1 MGHKS
6 TFRAGWFVLALL
18 LAAANI
24 VHALYFDWSDLGMR
38 SVVAVLCLL
47 VAIRWQRTAAAAAG
61 FFVLLV
67 GLAFAS
73 STRPDWTMEA
83 RAGERWARVQQA
95 LGTPTYQAASLEQ
108 ARKLDFGYSVPSP
121 LRYRHSGP
129 VAIYVRGDHALWV
142 LHDDDIVKGTFVGG
156 S

>member
-1 MGHKS
+1 MRQKS
-6 TFRAGWFVLALL
+6 TFRAGWFALALL

-24 VHALYFDWSDLGMR
+24 VHALYFDWSDVGIR

-47 VAIRWQRTAAAAAG
+47 VAIRWQRTAAAATG
-61 FFVLLV
+61 FFILLV
-67 GLAFAS
+67 GLAFAG
-73 STRPDWTMEA
+73 TPRPDWTMEA

-95 LGTPTYQAASLEQ
+95 LGTPTYQAATVEE
-108 ARKLDFGYSVPSP
+108 ARNLISGYSEPSP

-129 VAIYVRGDHALWV
+129 VAIYIRGDHALWV
-142 LHDDDIVKGTFVGG
+142 LHDDDVVKGTFVGG